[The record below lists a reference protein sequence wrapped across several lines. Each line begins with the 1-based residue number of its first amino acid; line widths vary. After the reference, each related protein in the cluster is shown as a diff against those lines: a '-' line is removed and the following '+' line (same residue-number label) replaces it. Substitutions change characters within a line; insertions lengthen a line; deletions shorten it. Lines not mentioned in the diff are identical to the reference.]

1 MDFRILGSVTVT
13 SADGRDLPAG
23 PVKRRSLLAMLAL
36 GAGAP
41 VTVDQLTEAL
51 WETDPPR
58 HSRTVI
64 QGHVSQLRA
73 LFAEHDAAAHGVEL
87 RTEGNAYL
95 LRTPRHAVDADRFE
109 HLLRTGRERPD
120 PAERVAVL
128 GEALALWRGPA
139 LTGTA
144 PSPALECAAH
154 NLEEL
159 RLTAV
164 EELAHAHGLLGD
176 HGAAA
181 RVLRAE
187 VAKDPLREPLIA
199 ALMRALGRAGRRS
212 EALDWFH
219 RTRRTLAEQLGVD
232 PGTDLVDAYDTLLHG
247 PAPVPPPEPA
257 PAAVPAATP
266 APIPAAAPPP
276 PPVPV
281 PAVTPPT
288 PVPTESH
295 GLAVPPPALTPR
307 LFPRRPRGFS
317 GREDELTALD
327 RATAAPGAI
336 AVVTGSAGV
345 GKTALAGYWAHRR
358 QADFPDGRLFVDL
371 CGYSPIPARDTA
383 AVLRELLL
391 ALGVPAEQMPGSH
404 QAMGARYR
412 ELTAERRLLL
422 VLDNAHRSEQ
432 VRPLLPDGD
441 GCVTVITS
449 RDRLAG
455 LVASDAARL
464 VPLAELSSRHAI
476 TLLADTLG
484 PDVVA
489 AEPEAAAR
497 LADLCDGL
505 PLALRLAAARTASRP
520 TRGLAALA
528 DELADEQRRLSLLN
542 VEDTSVAAALGLTVQ
557 QLPESAR
564 RMFQRL
570 GTHTGATLDGR
581 TAAAIAGCRLERATE
596 ALDQLAAAHL
606 IIETGQ
612 DAYTLHD
619 LVRLYAR
626 SLPADDDAEA
636 LPRLLDHLMSTLL
649 AASAAAEPG
658 SEPCCLLPVGSR
670 HSVDVRPFPDRAS
683 ALAWYAAERDT
694 LRGAVEAAVAV
705 GLHDRAWRLVLL
717 QWPLI
722 VWQVRDD
729 WTPLLA
735 QGLAAAEAC
744 GDVRAQSR
752 ARALLGWVLTEEG
765 RHAEALTHLELAPE
779 LSARAGD
786 VTGEAVALV
795 NLALALTRHDRLAR
809 IHGLLTRARALAERG
824 GRRDLIALTHQH
836 LADHCLTV
844 GAHTEA
850 AQHAARGLA
859 LVEPPFP
866 ASRQVVLHTLY
877 GRALAATG
885 QPEEAERHL
894 TEAVRIARGHGYRDG
909 EKAARTA
916 LAALATL
923 PSTASATS
931 SPA

>member
-1 MDFRILGSVTVT
+1 MTT
-13 SADGRDLPAG
+13 ADGRDLPAG

-36 GAGAP
+36 GAGTP

-64 QGHVSQLRA
+64 QGHISQLRA
-73 LFAEHDAAAHGVEL
+73 LFAEHDATAHGVEL
-87 RTEGNAYL
+87 LTEGNAYL
-95 LRTPRHAVDADRFE
+95 LRAPRHAVDADRFE

-120 PAERVAVL
+120 AAERVAVL

-144 PSPALECAAH
+144 PSPPLECAAH

-164 EELAHAHGLLGD
+164 EELAHAHGLLGE

-181 RVLRAE
+181 RVLRTE

-232 PGTDLVDAYDTLLHG
+232 PGTDLVDAYDTLLRA
-247 PAPVPPPEPA
+247 PAPVPPAAPAEPA
-257 PAAVPAATP
+257 RVSAQAPAQASAPAPLPVPA
-266 APIPAAAPPP
+266 
-276 PPVPV
+276 

-295 GLAVPPPALTPR
+295 GLAVPPPALAPR

-391 ALGVPAEQMPGSH
+391 ALGVPAEQMPGSY

-412 ELTAERRLLL
+412 ELTAERRMLL

-497 LADLCDGL
+497 LAELCDGL
-505 PLALRLAAARTASRP
+505 PLALRLAAARTASHP
-520 TRGLAALA
+520 ARGLAALV

-542 VEDTSVAAALGLTVQ
+542 VEDTSVAATLGLTVQ
-557 QLPESAR
+557 QLPEPAR

-581 TAAAIAGCRLERATE
+581 TAAAIAGCRLEPATE
-596 ALDQLAAAHL
+596 ALDRLAAAHL

-626 SLPADDDAEA
+626 SLPSDDDTEA

-670 HSVDVRPFPDRAS
+670 HSVDVRPFPDLAS
-683 ALAWYAAERDT
+683 ALAWYATERDT

-765 RHAEALTHLELAPE
+765 RHAEALAQLELAPE
-779 LSARAGD
+779 LAARAGD
-786 VTGEAVALV
+786 VTGESVALV
-795 NLALALTRHDRLAR
+795 NLALALARHDRLAR
-809 IHGLLTRARALAERG
+809 VHGLLTRARTLAERG

-836 LADHCLTV
+836 LANHCLTV
-844 GAHTEA
+844 GAHAEA

-894 TEAVRIARGHGYRDG
+894 TEAVRIACGHGYRDG
-909 EKAARTA
+909 ETAARTA
-916 LAALATL
+916 LAALPRRGAL
-923 PSTASATS
+923 PQSPGVSAASPSA
-931 SPA
+931 